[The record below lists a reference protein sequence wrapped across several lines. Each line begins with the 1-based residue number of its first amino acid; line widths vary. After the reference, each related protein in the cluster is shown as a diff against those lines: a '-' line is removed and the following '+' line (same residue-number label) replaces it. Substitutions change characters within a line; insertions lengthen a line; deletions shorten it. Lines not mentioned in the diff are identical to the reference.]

1 MIKKE
6 LLTGF
11 FLLAA
16 LLALLL
22 INASAADKLNKEEM
36 MTFDFKLPDEIQGWS
51 AKNKDVYFTRE
62 TIFDYMNGA
71 GEVYLSYDFNKLLVR
86 EYLKEAAPG
95 IVVEIYHMSSSED
108 AFGIFTHDTD
118 GEMMELAQGAIYAMG
133 LLRFWKD
140 RFFVRIQAEK
150 ETELVKSVILQ
161 LGELINNAIPGEG
174 KKPTLLSCLPD
185 KGLLSQETRYFHKEL
200 SLRTHFYL
208 ADTNILDLSEET
220 DALLARYQ
228 SDKNKIRVLLVKYPK
243 KENALKAARQF
254 KKIYLEVNGGENEQ
268 VFIKEIE
275 RGEFISVSQR
285 DRFLVLVF
293 EAKQKE
299 MCQQLTQNIL
309 GKLKEVYD
317 VKDN

>member
-11 FLLAA
+11 FCLV
-16 LLALLL
+16 ALLL
-22 INASAADKLNKEEM
+22 LLLNASAADKIKKEEM

-51 AKNKDVYFTRE
+51 AKNKDIYFTRE

-71 GEVYLSYDFNKLLVR
+71 GEVYLSYDFKKLLVR
-86 EYLKEAAPG
+86 EYIKESAPG
-95 IVVEIYHMSSSED
+95 IVVEVYLMSSSQD

-118 GEMMELAQGAIYAMG
+118 GEMIQLAQGAIYAMG
-133 LLRFWKD
+133 LLRSWKD
-140 RFFVRIQAEK
+140 KFFVRVQAEK

-174 KKPTLLSCLPD
+174 KKPVLLSCLPG
-185 KGLLSQETRYFHKEL
+185 KGLLSQETRYFHKDL
-200 SLRTHFYL
+200 SLRTHYYL
-208 ADTNILDLSEET
+208 ADTNILGLGKET

-228 SDKNKIRVLLVKYPK
+228 FNKNKIRVLLVKYSK
-243 KENALKAARQF
+243 KENAQKAARQF
-254 KKIYLEVNGGENEQ
+254 KTVYLKANVGEDEQ

-275 RGEFISVSQR
+275 RGEFISVSQW

-293 EAKQKE
+293 EAKEKKI
-299 MCQQLTQNIL
+299 CQQLTENIL
-309 GKLKEVYD
+309 GKLKEVY
-317 VKDN
+317 